1 MIEAEAY
8 RSLLD
13 PQYPIGQAQP
23 IKMSNDFIMD
33 ECLELLFEYLYNH
46 IMELSILMLLV
57 HYLLIIDFN
66 VSDVVLEHGG
76 YVYFWELIFT
86 ENN

>member
-23 IKMSNDFIMD
+23 IKISNDLIMN
-33 ECLELLFEYLYNH
+33 EYLEQPFEYLN
-46 IMELSILMLLV
+46 
-57 HYLLIIDFN
+57 
-66 VSDVVLEHGG
+66 
-76 YVYFWELIFT
+76 
-86 ENN
+86 

>member
-23 IKMSNDFIMD
+23 IKISNDLIMNEYLD
-33 ECLELLFEYLYNH
+33 LLFEYL
-46 IMELSILMLLV
+46 ITEVSILMLLV

-66 VSDVVLEHGG
+66 VSNVVLEHGR
-76 YVYFWELIFT
+76 YIYFWELIFT